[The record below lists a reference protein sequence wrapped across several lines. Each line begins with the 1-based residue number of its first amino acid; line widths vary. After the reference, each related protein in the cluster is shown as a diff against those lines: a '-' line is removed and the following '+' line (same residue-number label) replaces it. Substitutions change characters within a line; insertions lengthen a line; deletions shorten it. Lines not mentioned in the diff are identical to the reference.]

1 MDGRL
6 VMDKLIA
13 QLVDEGMIK
22 NHADATEIVML
33 YCESVLGMSRYEVKL
48 RLLVDTCATLK
59 KKLTVH

>member
-1 MDGRL
+1 
-6 VMDKLIA
+6 
-13 QLVDEGMIK
+13 MIK